1 MAATYSTRGRFD
13 CHGERSIV
21 GVAANALDNLK
32 QLVRGRLAFNREAV
46 LNCSQRSRGRPGD

>member
-46 LNCSQRSRGRPGD
+46 LN